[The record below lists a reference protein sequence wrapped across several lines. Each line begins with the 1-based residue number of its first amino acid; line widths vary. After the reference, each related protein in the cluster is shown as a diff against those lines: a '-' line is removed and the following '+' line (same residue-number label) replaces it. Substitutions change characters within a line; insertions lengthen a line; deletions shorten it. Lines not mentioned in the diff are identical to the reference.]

1 MSDYTAVSKFFN
13 NYFNG
18 ICPAGTW
25 FLSSRSISLI
35 PATITFKQIYFPS
48 PQTPDYSA
56 FLISSNGASSVVKA
70 TLYSPTSNKEVELC
84 LPEAVGKDLA
94 VVTFKCSEFT
104 SGTYAL
110 RIYPDQTGTTSFSGN
125 VIVFEKTLDLTTSV
139 AFSAN
144 TNEDADS
151 GILYFNQP
159 QYVAVKMVG
168 SAYPSRHTVTLK
180 DENGTIL
187 VDHAPAISRDHCLFP
202 FVLDYEWWCRKANG
216 VYQVQVDS
224 TVGSTD
230 ITRTQ
235 ILTCLDKGGQA
246 CVHGK
251 LDTDQNCICD
261 MGWAGADCLT
271 RVCQNGGTTL
281 PDNTCACVP
290 GQYAGEFCQT
300 SLLSCSS
307 SPDLPYFANEVA
319 SLILVVERSTTPLTL
334 DITSAIMRSISG
346 TQIVLVYYG
355 GGLDPTVMLSTT
367 DSQLFSIFL
376 KQQPPEDVNPSA
388 PPESPYN
395 ALLLGMKAQLTARA
409 LLVLVSRGG
418 EFPIDE
424 LFVKQLSLQRV
435 DLRVFTEQY
444 SSNFSTLAMLGNGIS
459 FVANRDDF
467 QEVYFPNY
475 IVPIASKATTL
486 SSPILNVI
494 ASDTSCNATISIP
507 AEDFS
512 ASLKLFVHVIN
523 GTVTVV
529 QGGSAVDSTKFGG
542 GTYPFTV
549 SSQVETTISIS
560 GNDQCS
566 YLVEILNYYKVGYV
580 FQKNNLD
587 ENGFLG
593 PVSGSNYVSLSAAN
607 TPFVSDV
614 SMMPRIQLR
623 PITKTGTLGNVIPV
637 KTTVK
642 SSACA
647 YSYIAELN
655 CTTDIFGYQAQIQT
669 FSKTSSMRHQQIT
682 MVCLQ
687 LDSCKNGG
695 QFTDGTCKC
704 EGWEG
709 ADCGLPTCMNGGVR
723 ENGVCICSPNT
734 SGKFCEEVQPLHLAF
749 ILDSVGQDDTAFNSS
764 ITAIL
769 EFTGLYNM
777 EELQIM
783 LTDNAYKF
791 TLNRNFASYTGKSL
805 YSTLTQL
812 FPYRDDTGD
821 IKLDDVFSTIQQN
834 AVDLNL
840 TSSNNYVF
848 YVTQS
853 GGKLQNSAI
862 LDDLRLNH
870 SFTISCIGVS
880 AYDRTLPP
888 STLDEL
894 TAIGVTK
901 TADNWYTAMMEM
913 ANITQNVDN
922 PPPSPPARPQ
932 CVNEQLS
939 IFFAVDLSKGVDPY
953 RQKILAILNMFLT
966 AFNLGYDI
974 LSGNDGCNQNGDISA
989 AYNGSSRISGWT
1001 YFDQWLGVPSPS
1013 FCVSNLGNVMAST
1026 QRDEGD
1032 SPSPSLNTTGKG
1044 LMRSFTRILN
1054 NTCLCS
1060 RYNDDST
1067 KKIVIWIPFAGYN
1080 STNYNSLLS
1089 FAYLHYVVPL
1099 YQPYDGDFYYGLSQN
1114 GGKLDGLIA
1123 DAANSTPDS
1132 IVKTL
1137 WSKLC
1142 GQH

>member
-1 MSDYTAVSKFFN
+1 MAANRLWLKEMSNFYVA
-13 NYFNG
+13 
-18 ICPAGTW
+18 
-25 FLSSRSISLI
+25 
-35 PATITFKQIYFPS
+35 
-48 PQTPDYSA
+48 
-56 FLISSNGASSVVKA
+56 VVKA

-84 LPEAVGKDLA
+84 SPEAVGKDLA
-94 VVTFKCSEFT
+94 VVSFKCSEFT

-110 RIYPDQTGTTSFSGN
+110 RIYPNQAGTTSFS
-125 VIVFEKTLDLTTSV
+125 
-139 AFSAN
+139 
-144 TNEDADS
+144 
-151 GILYFNQP
+151 
-159 QYVAVKMVG
+159 
-168 SAYPSRHTVTLK
+168 
-180 DENGTIL
+180 IL
-187 VDHAPAISRDHCLFP
+187 VDHVPAISRENCLFP
-202 FVLDYEWWCRKANG
+202 IVLDYEWWCRKANG

-224 TVGSTD
+224 TVGPTN

-235 ILTCLDKGGQA
+235 ILTCLDRGGQA

-251 LDTDQNCICD
+251 LNMDQNCICD

-271 RVCQNGGTTL
+271 RVCQNGGTTM
-281 PDNTCACVP
+281 PDNTCACIP

-300 SLLSCSS
+300 SLLSCTS
-307 SPDLPYFANEVA
+307 SPELPYFANEVA

-334 DITSAIMRSISG
+334 DITSAIMRSIAG

-376 KQQPPEDVNPSA
+376 KQQPVENVDSSA

-418 EFPIDE
+418 DFPIDDV
-424 LFVKQLSLQRV
+424 LVKQLSQQRV

-459 FVANRDDF
+459 FVASRDDF

-512 ASLKLFVHVIN
+512 ASLKLFVHVTN
-523 GTVTVV
+523 TDGTVTVV
-529 QGGSAVDSTKFGG
+529 QGGLPVDSTKVGG
-542 GTYPFTV
+542 GTYSLTV
-549 SSQVETTISIS
+549 SSQVGTTISIN

-566 YLVEILNYYKVGYV
+566 YFVEILNYYKVGYV
-580 FQKNNLD
+580 FQRNNLD

-607 TPFVSDV
+607 TPLVSDV
-614 SMMPRIQLR
+614 SVTPRIQLR
-623 PITKTGTLGNVIPV
+623 PIARTGTLGNVIPV

-669 FSKTSSMRHQQIT
+669 FPKTSSMRHQQIT

-687 LDSCKNGG
+687 LGACVWAWLVLRRPQNLTIREAMEFKAQDMRPRGAPKKTLRVVISSDLAEAEVAAEDAEDIKNSDSCKNGG

-704 EGWEG
+704 KGWEG
-709 ADCGLPTCMNGGVR
+709 ADCGLPICMNGGIR

-734 SGKFCEEVQPLHLAF
+734 FGKFCEEVQPLHLAF
-749 ILDSVGQDDTAFNSS
+749 ILDSVGKDDTAFNSS

-769 EFTGLYNM
+769 ELTGLYNM

-783 LTDNAYKF
+783 LTDNAYEF
-791 TLNRNFASYTGKSL
+791 TLNRNFVSYTRNSL

-821 IKLDDVFSTIQQN
+821 IKLDDVFSTIRSN

-853 GGKLQNSAI
+853 GGKLQDSTI
-862 LDDLRLNH
+862 LDDLRQNH
-870 SFTISCIGVS
+870 SFTISCIAVS
-880 AYDRTLPP
+880 AYDRTLPS

-894 TAIGVTK
+894 AAIGVTK

-922 PPPSPPARPQ
+922 PPPSPR
-932 CVNEQLS
+932 
-939 IFFAVDLSKGVDPY
+939 G
-953 RQKILAILNMFLT
+953 
-966 AFNLGYDI
+966 
-974 LSGNDGCNQNGDISA
+974 
-989 AYNGSSRISGWT
+989 
-1001 YFDQWLGVPSPS
+1001 YFDAFMS
-1013 FCVSNLGNVMAST
+1013 
-1026 QRDEGD
+1026 
-1032 SPSPSLNTTGKG
+1032 
-1044 LMRSFTRILN
+1044 
-1054 NTCLCS
+1054 
-1060 RYNDDST
+1060 
-1067 KKIVIWIPFAGYN
+1067 
-1080 STNYNSLLS
+1080 
-1089 FAYLHYVVPL
+1089 H
-1099 YQPYDGDFYYGLSQN
+1099 DFVYM
-1114 GGKLDGLIA
+1114 
-1123 DAANSTPDS
+1123 
-1132 IVKTL
+1132 
-1137 WSKLC
+1137 
-1142 GQH
+1142 

>member
-1 MSDYTAVSKFFN
+1 
-13 NYFNG
+13 
-18 ICPAGTW
+18 
-25 FLSSRSISLI
+25 
-35 PATITFKQIYFPS
+35 
-48 PQTPDYSA
+48 
-56 FLISSNGASSVVKA
+56 
-70 TLYSPTSNKEVELC
+70 
-84 LPEAVGKDLA
+84 
-94 VVTFKCSEFT
+94 
-104 SGTYAL
+104 
-110 RIYPDQTGTTSFSGN
+110 
-125 VIVFEKTLDLTTSV
+125 
-139 AFSAN
+139 
-144 TNEDADS
+144 
-151 GILYFNQP
+151 
-159 QYVAVKMVG
+159 MVG

-216 VYQVQVDS
+216 IYQVQVDS

-444 SSNFSTLAMLGNGIS
+444 SSNFSTLGPMLGNGIS

-529 QGGSAVDSTKFGG
+529 QGGSAVDPTTVGG
-542 GTYPFTV
+542 GTYSFTV

-687 LDSCKNGG
+687 L
-695 QFTDGTCKC
+695 
-704 EGWEG
+704 
-709 ADCGLPTCMNGGVR
+709 
-723 ENGVCICSPNT
+723 
-734 SGKFCEEVQPLHLAF
+734 EVQPLHLAF

-922 PPPSPPARPQ
+922 PPPSPRGY
-932 CVNEQLS
+932 
-939 IFFAVDLSKGVDPY
+939 ID
-953 RQKILAILNMFLT
+953 
-966 AFNLGYDI
+966 AFMNYDY
-974 LSGNDGCNQNGDISA
+974 L
-989 AYNGSSRISGWT
+989 
-1001 YFDQWLGVPSPS
+1001 
-1013 FCVSNLGNVMAST
+1013 
-1026 QRDEGD
+1026 DE
-1032 SPSPSLNTTGKG
+1032 S
-1044 LMRSFTRILN
+1044 
-1054 NTCLCS
+1054 
-1060 RYNDDST
+1060 
-1067 KKIVIWIPFAGYN
+1067 
-1080 STNYNSLLS
+1080 
-1089 FAYLHYVVPL
+1089 
-1099 YQPYDGDFYYGLSQN
+1099 
-1114 GGKLDGLIA
+1114 
-1123 DAANSTPDS
+1123 
-1132 IVKTL
+1132 
-1137 WSKLC
+1137 
-1142 GQH
+1142 

>member
-1 MSDYTAVSKFFN
+1 
-13 NYFNG
+13 
-18 ICPAGTW
+18 
-25 FLSSRSISLI
+25 
-35 PATITFKQIYFPS
+35 
-48 PQTPDYSA
+48 
-56 FLISSNGASSVVKA
+56 
-70 TLYSPTSNKEVELC
+70 
-84 LPEAVGKDLA
+84 
-94 VVTFKCSEFT
+94 
-104 SGTYAL
+104 
-110 RIYPDQTGTTSFSGN
+110 
-125 VIVFEKTLDLTTSV
+125 
-139 AFSAN
+139 
-144 TNEDADS
+144 
-151 GILYFNQP
+151 
-159 QYVAVKMVG
+159 MVG

-529 QGGSAVDSTKFGG
+529 QGGSAVDPTTVGG
-542 GTYPFTV
+542 GTYSFTV

-593 PVSGSNYVSLSAAN
+593 PASGSNYVSLSAAN
-607 TPFVSDV
+607 TPLVSDV

-623 PITKTGTLGNVIPV
+623 PITRTGTLGNVIPV

-669 FSKTSSMRHQQIT
+669 FPKTSSMRHQQIT

-687 LDSCKNGG
+687 L
-695 QFTDGTCKC
+695 
-704 EGWEG
+704 
-709 ADCGLPTCMNGGVR
+709 
-723 ENGVCICSPNT
+723 
-734 SGKFCEEVQPLHLAF
+734 EVQPLHLAF

-1099 YQPYDGDFYYGLSQN
+1099 YQPYEGDFYYGLSQNGGKLDGLIADGANSTPDSIVKTLWSKLGVARPQCVNEQQSIFFAVDLSKGVDPYREKILAILNMFLTAFNLGYDILSGNDGCNQNGDISAAYNGSSRISGWTYFDQWLGVPSPSFCVSNLGNVMASTQRDEGDSPSPSLNTTGKGLMRSFTRILNNTCLCSRYNDDSTKKIVIWIPFAGYNSTNYNSLLSFAYLHYVVPLYQPYDGDFYYGLSQN